1 MSISKEDVAKIAT
14 LSRLSLEENKLDQFS
29 DQLSG
34 ILKYM
39 QKLNE
44 LETTNVEPLY
54 SPVDQTTVLREDVVE
69 KKFTREELLANAPE
83 DDGQYLIVPR
93 II

>member
-1 MSISKEDVAKIAT
+1 MSISKENVAKIAT
-14 LSRLSLEENKLDQFS
+14 LSRLSLEENELDQFT
-29 DQLSG
+29 DQLSS

-44 LETTNVEPLY
+44 LETTDVEPLY

-69 KKFTREELLANAPE
+69 KKFKREELLANAPE
-83 DDGQYLIVPR
+83 DDGQYFIVPR